1 MCHQSVGLVQD
12 GLERAGIAT
21 VSVTLRPDI
30 TAHMNVSRAAY
41 VRFPLGNPF
50 GEAGRAD
57 HQRRILEDLLGLV
70 TTLREPT
77 LVELPYRWRRM
88 DALPPR

>member
-1 MCHQSVGLVQD
+1 MCHRSVGLVQD
-12 GLERAGIAT
+12 VLERAGIAS

-30 TAHMNVSRAAY
+30 TAGVGVSRAAF

-57 HQRRILEDLLGLV
+57 HQRRILEDLLALV
-70 TTLREPT
+70 ESAQEPTLRE
-77 LVELPYRWRRM
+77 LPWRWRRM
-88 DALPPR
+88 DSQL

>member
-1 MCHQSVGLVQD
+1 MCHQSVGLVQHA
-12 GLERAGIAT
+12 LESAGIAT
-21 VSVTLRPDI
+21 ASITLRPDI
-30 TAHMNVSRAAY
+30 TAHMNVARAAY

-57 HQRRILEDLLGLV
+57 QQRRILEDLLGLV
-70 TTLREPT
+70 VSLGEPT

-88 DALPPR
+88 DAHL